1 MIDIQNLSFSYKK
14 TPVFDNI
21 SLSFQEGNIY
31 GLLGENGVGKTTL
44 LKLVCGLQRPTEG
57 SCTVDGITSQQRL
70 PEMLQRVVFLPDE
83 VSLPDGKTPQQ
94 YVNELAPF
102 YPNFAQGTFLHLMEE
117 LEVEPDRKFKEMS
130 FGQQKKSLIA
140 ASLSLGTD
148 YVLFDEPT
156 NGLDIPSKAQFR
168 SILSRRLEERNT
180 IIISTHQV
188 KDVENLID
196 PIVILNSNA
205 VLLDASV
212 QRIQQKLFF
221 EYGGEQRPDAL
232 YSEMQPG
239 GFLNVVPNQ
248 TGEESQLN
256 IEALFNAV
264 LRNKNIIREIG
275 LTPNPSPK
283 EKGTAADNETNKSNQ

>member
-1 MIDIQNLSFSYKK
+1 MIEIRNLDFSYKK
-14 TPVFDNI
+14 TPVFSNI
-21 SLSFQEGNIY
+21 NLSFPDGSIY

-44 LKLVCGLQRPTEG
+44 LKIICGLQRPNEG
-57 SCTVDGITSQQRL
+57 TCTVDGMTSHDRL

-83 VSLPDGKTPQQ
+83 VTLPDNATPQR

-102 YPNFAQGTFLHLMEE
+102 YPTFSQGSFLHLMQEF
-117 LEVEPDRKFKEMS
+117 EVDPERKFREMS

-140 ASLSLGTD
+140 ASLALGTD
-148 YVLFDEPT
+148 YVLLDEPT

-168 SILSRRLEERNT
+168 SILSKRAQENAT

-196 PIVILNSNA
+196 PIVILSNND

-212 QRIQQKLFF
+212 QKITEKLFF
-221 EYGGEQRPDAL
+221 EYGGEAREDAL
-232 YSEMQPG
+232 YSELLPAGYM
-239 GFLNVVPNQ
+239 NVVPNE

-264 LRNKNIIREIG
+264 LRNKNRI
-275 LTPNPSPK
+275 
-283 EKGTAADNETNKSNQ
+283 NELFK

>member
-1 MIDIQNLSFSYKK
+1 MIEIKNLDFSYKK
-14 TPVFDNI
+14 TPVFSNI
-21 SLSFQEGNIY
+21 NLSFPEGAIY

-44 LKLVCGLQRPTEG
+44 LKLICGLQRPTVG
-57 SCTVDGITSQQRL
+57 SCTVDGMTSHDRL
-70 PEMLQRVVFLPDE
+70 PEMLQRIVFMPDE
-83 VSLPDGKTPQQ
+83 VTLPDGATPQQ

-102 YPNFAQGTFLHLMEE
+102 YPTFSQGTFLHLMQE

-148 YVLFDEPT
+148 YILLDEPT
-156 NGLDIPSKAQFR
+156 NGLDIPSKSQFR
-168 SILSRRLEERNT
+168 SSLSKIADEGKT

-196 PIVILNSNA
+196 PIVILSHNA

-212 QRIQQKLFF
+212 QKITEKLYF
-221 EYGGEQRPDAL
+221 EYGGEKRDDAL
-232 YSEMQPG
+232 YSELLPG
-239 GFLNVVPNQ
+239 GYMNVVPNAI
-248 TGEESQLN
+248 GAESQLN

-264 LRNKNIIREIG
+264 LRNKNTI
-275 LTPNPSPK
+275 K
-283 EKGTAADNETNKSNQ
+283 ELFK

>member
-1 MIDIQNLSFSYKK
+1 MIEIKNLDFSYKK
-14 TPVFDNI
+14 TPVFSNI
-21 SLSFQEGNIY
+21 NLSFPEGAIY

-44 LKLVCGLQRPTEG
+44 LKLICGLQRPTVG
-57 SCTVDGITSQQRL
+57 NCTVDGMTSHDRL
-70 PEMLQRVVFLPDE
+70 PEMLQRIVFMPDE
-83 VSLPDGKTPQQ
+83 VTLPDGATPQQ

-102 YPNFAQGTFLHLMEE
+102 YPTFSQGTFLHLMQE

-148 YVLFDEPT
+148 YILLDEPT
-156 NGLDIPSKAQFR
+156 NGLDIPSKSQFR
-168 SILSRRLEERNT
+168 SSLSKIADEDKT

-196 PIVILNSNA
+196 PIVILSHNA

-212 QRIQQKLFF
+212 QKITEKLYF
-221 EYGGEQRPDAL
+221 EYGGEKRDDAL
-232 YSEMQPG
+232 YSELLPSGYM
-239 GFLNVVPNQ
+239 NVVPNAI
-248 TGEESQLN
+248 GAESQLN

-264 LRNKNIIREIG
+264 LRNKNTI
-275 LTPNPSPK
+275 K
-283 EKGTAADNETNKSNQ
+283 ELFK

>member
-1 MIDIQNLSFSYKK
+1 MIEIRNLNFSYKK
-14 TPVFDNI
+14 TPVFTNI
-21 SLSFQEGNIY
+21 NLSFPQGSIY

-44 LKLVCGLQRPTEG
+44 LKLICGLLRPTEG
-57 SCTVDGITSQQRL
+57 TCTVDGLTSQDRL
-70 PEMLQRVVFLPDE
+70 PEMLQRIVFLPDE

-102 YPNFAQGTFLHLMEE
+102 YPGYAWGTFLHLMEE
-117 LEVEPDRKFKEMS
+117 FEVDPNRKFKEMS

-140 ASLSLGTD
+140 AALSLGTD

-168 SILSRRLEERNT
+168 QILSRRFEERNT

-188 KDVENLID
+188 RDVENLID
-196 PIVILNSNA
+196 PIVILSNNA
-205 VLLDASV
+205 VLLNAPVD
-212 QRIQQKLFF
+212 RITEKLLF
-221 EYGGEQRPDAL
+221 EYGGEQRPYAL

-239 GFLNVVPNQ
+239 GYLNVLPN
-248 TGEESQLN
+248 TSGEESKLN

-264 LRNKNIIREIG
+264 LRNKNTI
-275 LTPNPSPK
+275 K
-283 EKGTAADNETNKSNQ
+283 ELFKM

>member
-1 MIDIQNLSFSYKK
+1 MIEIRNLDFSYKK
-14 TPVFDNI
+14 TPVFSNI
-21 SLSFQEGNIY
+21 NLSFPEGSIY

-44 LKLVCGLQRPTEG
+44 LKIICGLQRPVSG
-57 SCTVDGITSQQRL
+57 SCTVDGCTSHDRL
-70 PEMLQRVVFLPDE
+70 PDMLQRIVFLPDE
-83 VSLPDGKTPQQ
+83 VQLPDNSTPRK

-102 YPNFAQGTFLHLMEE
+102 YPNFAIGTFLHLMQE
-117 LEVEPDRKFKEMS
+117 LEVEPDRKFRQMS

-148 YVLFDEPT
+148 YILFDEPT

-168 SILSRRLEERNT
+168 SILSRRFEERNT

-196 PIVILNSNA
+196 PIVILSNNA
-205 VLLDASV
+205 VLLDAPV
-212 QRIQQKLFF
+212 QKITERLFF
-221 EYGGEQRPDAL
+221 EYGGEKRDDAL
-232 YSEMQPG
+232 YSEMLPG
-239 GFLNVVPNQ
+239 GYMNVIPNA

-264 LRNKNIIREIG
+264 LRNKNTI
-275 LTPNPSPK
+275 K
-283 EKGTAADNETNKSNQ
+283 ELFS